1 MIITISGAA
10 CTGKTTLLKA
20 IEEYLRSDRG
30 HSHKR
35 IRFYG
40 EFIRNQFNKHYSHK
54 YKDFADLLAGDPE
67 DIIDIH
73 KETARLFN
81 EVLWTSDPKDIL
93 IFDRSP
99 LDISIYM
106 YMNLI
111 PYLREGRGDIVYKY
125 REASKYVYRC
135 SADFMNHDPIIF
147 YTKPFSDS
155 VEEDGFRPTSL
166 INRRE
171 LELALFDKE
180 FMSLPTVYIL
190 PSNISER
197 LCTVKSV
204 LVDNVK

>member
-1 MIITISGAA
+1 MIISISGAA

-20 IEEYLRSDRG
+20 IEEYLRSDRA
-30 HSHKR
+30 HTHRR
-35 IRFYG
+35 IRYYN
-40 EFIRNQFNKHYSHK
+40 EFIRDNFIANYSHK
-54 YKDFADLLAGDPE
+54 YKDFASLLNGDPM
-67 DIIDIH
+67 DIINIH

-81 EVLWTSDPKDIL
+81 EVLWTCDPNDIL

-111 PYLREGRGDIVYKY
+111 PYLKEGRGDVIGKY

-135 SADFMNHDPIIF
+135 STDFMNHDPIIF

-155 VEEDGFRPTSL
+155 VEEDGFRPISL

-190 PSNISER
+190 PSNISDR

-204 LVDNVK
+204 LDTIK